1 VGRVVRVLPD
11 EPAIAKTFDYLVP
24 ESLGG
29 QVRVG
34 TRVRIA
40 LGGRRVGGWIVA
52 VDVSPP
58 PGVTPRPLAK
68 LSGYGPPADLID
80 LAGWAAWRWAGRVA
94 SFLRTANPDRV
105 VTALPRPAPH
115 APPLAGPLDPLVAD
129 ALGLPPTPPPDT
141 PSPAQAGPAAGVA
154 GPWFEEGEA
163 ISVEGNVGGPGGG
176 EGDDHG
182 GALRSV
188 VRMAPADD
196 PYPVV
201 RAAAGL
207 GNALVICPTVALAR
221 SVGMR
226 LRRDG
231 VGVAFHPRD
240 WAAGAAGATVVGTR
254 AAAWAP
260 VADLAAV
267 VVLDEHDESHAQ
279 EQAPTWHARD
289 VVAER
294 ARRAGVPCVLVSP
307 CPSLE
312 ALSWGQDR
320 LLAPSRHDE
329 RAGWPVVDVV
339 DRRQDDPRTGLL
351 SPRLVDLLRSGRR
364 VVCVLNRTGRARLL
378 ACAACGELARCEAC
392 DAALAQAG
400 DDGIL
405 ACPRCGTTRPVVCG
419 ACGATRLKLLRQGV
433 SRVREELE
441 ALVGEPVD
449 EVSSSKDAEQRPS
462 SRVVVGTE
470 AVLHQV
476 DRVDAVAFLDLDQE
490 LLAPRYRAVDQALA
504 LLARAA
510 RLVGGKA
517 GGGRLL
523 LQTRVPRHEVVQ
535 AVLHGDPARLAEAEA
550 ERRELL
556 RFPPAWA
563 MAEVSGPAATAYI
576 EALRTVVADPTGG
589 SVAAPSTRPPDLWSS
604 VADREEMSPTSP
616 EDPWSAAPWGAPA
629 EVEPSNVDGGWL
641 ASAAPRGIEILGPA
655 DGRWLVRAP
664 DHGTLCDVLARVP
677 RPAGRLRLAVD
688 PLRV

>member
-1 VGRVVRVLPD
+1 MTGRVVRVLPD

-24 ESLGG
+24 ESLGD

-40 LGGRRVGGWIVA
+40 LAGRRVGGWIVA
-52 VDVSPP
+52 VDVAPP

-80 LAGWAAWRWAGRVA
+80 LAGWAAWRWAGRPA
-94 SFLRTANPDRV
+94 SFLRTANPERI
-105 VTALPRPAPH
+105 VTALPRPAS
-115 APPLAGPLDPLVAD
+115 LAGPAGAVDPLVA
-129 ALGLPPTPPPDT
+129 
-141 PSPAQAGPAAGVA
+141 
-154 GPWFEEGEA
+154 EA
-163 ISVEGNVGGPGGG
+163 FAPGSGAGGG
-176 EGDDHG
+176 D
-182 GALRSV
+182 GARSV
-188 VRMAPADD
+188 VRLAPAED
-196 PYPVV
+196 PYPIV

-207 GNALVICPTVALAR
+207 GNALVICPTVAMAR

-240 WAAGAAGATVVGTR
+240 WAAGAAGATVIGTR

-260 VADLAAV
+260 VAALAAV

-289 VVAER
+289 IVAER

-312 ALSWGQDR
+312 ALSWGR
-320 LLAPSRHDE
+320 LLAPSRNDE
-329 RAGWPVVDVV
+329 RAGWPIVDVV

-351 SPRLVDLLRSGRR
+351 SPRLVDLLRSDRR
-364 VVCVLNRTGRARLL
+364 VVCVLNRTGRAKLL

-400 DDGIL
+400 DEAVL
-405 ACPRCGTTRPVVCG
+405 ACPRCHTTRPVVC
-419 ACGATRLKLLRQGV
+419 ASCGGTRLKLLRQGV

-449 EVSSSKDAEQRPS
+449 EVSSLKDGERRPAT
-462 SRVVVGTE
+462 RVVVGTE

-476 DRVDAVAFLDLDQE
+476 DRADAVAFLDLDQE
-490 LLAPRYRAVDQALA
+490 LLAPRYRTVEQALA

-517 GGGRLL
+517 DGGRLL

-535 AVLHGDPARLAEAEA
+535 AVLHGDPARVAEAEA
-550 ERRELL
+550 ERRTLL

-563 MAEVSGPAATAYI
+563 MAEVSGPAAPAYI
-576 EALRTVVADPTGG
+576 DALRATLAGAPSDLW
-589 SVAAPSTRPPDLWSS
+589 SAAPDDEPASPPDLWSTGPSGRPVPPGANGPDPWSSTAEGERVPSGRSTPGAEPSRGLPQPLVADGPDPSTS
-604 VADREEMSPTSP
+604 VAEGEPTSP
-616 EDPWSAAPWGAPA
+616 GG
-629 EVEPSNVDGGWL
+629 EV
-641 ASAAPRGIEILGPA
+641 EILGPA

-664 DHGTLCDVLARVP
+664 DHRTLCDALARVP
-677 RPAGRLRLAVD
+677 RPPGRLRLAVD